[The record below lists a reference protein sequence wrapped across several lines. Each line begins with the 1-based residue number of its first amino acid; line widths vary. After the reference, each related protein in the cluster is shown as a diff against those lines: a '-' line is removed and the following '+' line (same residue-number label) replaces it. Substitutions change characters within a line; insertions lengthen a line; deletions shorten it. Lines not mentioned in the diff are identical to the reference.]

1 MREVAA
7 RPFGVGID
15 VADPARM
22 ADFWQGLTS
31 YQRSED
37 TPHHVYLVHPERA
50 SAGIYLHKVAE
61 TRPPGKN
68 RLHLELWVDDLQAA
82 CAKVT
87 ALGGRLVAD
96 YSGGSPDEPDMAFQ
110 VFEDPEGNVF
120 CLGSSPDQP

>member
-31 YQRSED
+31 YQRSEG

-87 ALGGRLVAD
+87 ALGDA
-96 YSGGSPDEPDMAFQ
+96 
-110 VFEDPEGNVF
+110 
-120 CLGSSPDQP
+120 SSPTTPVAPRTSPTWRSRSSRTPRETCSA